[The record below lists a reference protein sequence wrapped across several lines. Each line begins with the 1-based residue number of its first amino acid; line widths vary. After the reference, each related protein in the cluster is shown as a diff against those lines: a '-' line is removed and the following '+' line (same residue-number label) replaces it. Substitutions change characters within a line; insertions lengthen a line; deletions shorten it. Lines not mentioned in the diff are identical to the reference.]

1 LKSSDL
7 LRRLVHNWPAK
18 ILSLAAAVLL
28 VVFNNVSRLEERFF
42 SVPLE
47 LKLPAEYVPAA
58 EYPQQVRIVL
68 RGESEEIFRIEEQD
82 IRAYVDLSEHDS
94 SGEYQE
100 PVEIERRTSSLNV
113 QPLEIEVE
121 PQEITVRLDRMLEKG
136 VPVVP
141 SLQGSPPPGYEL
153 SQYELSPSSVE
164 VQGPEDVVRE
174 IERLNTEDVDLGGRR
189 QSFTLRVRLQKP
201 DPFISFPGGDV
212 VEFRGT
218 IKERVLLQT
227 FEGVGMVVVGLP
239 PDLRL
244 ADELPDGELRVQGKQ
259 VQLAELDSSDLR
271 LILDASA
278 VSSTGS
284 HTLSV
289 RPQVPT
295 GLLVLR
301 YEPQELS
308 VRVEEVQPEGQQ

>member
-100 PVEIERRTSSLNV
+100 PVEIERRTSSKSS
-113 QPLEIEVE
+113 
-121 PQEITVRLDRMLEKG
+121 RRR
-136 VPVVP
+136 
-141 SLQGSPPPGYEL
+141 SPCAWTACWRRVSRWFPRSRARRRPGM
-153 SQYELSPSSVE
+153 
-164 VQGPEDVVRE
+164 
-174 IERLNTEDVDLGGRR
+174 
-189 QSFTLRVRLQKP
+189 
-201 DPFISFPGGDV
+201 SFPSTSS
-212 VEFRGT
+212 R
-218 IKERVLLQT
+218 
-227 FEGVGMVVVGLP
+227 P
-239 PDLRL
+239 PR
-244 ADELPDGELRVQGKQ
+244 
-259 VQLAELDSSDLR
+259 
-271 LILDASA
+271 
-278 VSSTGS
+278 
-284 HTLSV
+284 
-289 RPQVPT
+289 
-295 GLLVLR
+295 
-301 YEPQELS
+301 
-308 VRVEEVQPEGQQ
+308 